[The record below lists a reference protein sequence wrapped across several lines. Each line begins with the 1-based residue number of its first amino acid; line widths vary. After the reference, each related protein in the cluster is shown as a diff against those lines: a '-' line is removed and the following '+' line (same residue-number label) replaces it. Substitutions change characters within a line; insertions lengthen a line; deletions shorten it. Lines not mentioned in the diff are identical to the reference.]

1 MDDKETAREQGTI
14 KWFSNTKG
22 FGFIVRETDKIDIF
36 VHYSSILIDGYRTLK
51 AGQQVTFNSQEGEK
65 GLHAINVVPVGKTI

>member
-1 MDDKETAREQGTI
+1 MEDKETAREQGTI

-22 FGFIVRETDKIDIF
+22 FGFIVRETDQKDIF

-51 AGQQVTFNSQEGEK
+51 AGQQVIFNSQQGDK
-65 GLHAINVVPVGKTI
+65 GLHAINVVPIDPA